1 MAIIYS
7 YPTVI
12 PTTTDLILGTDVST
26 TNKSTKNFTV
36 QSIIDLVAVATGNL
50 QTVLDLGNSAIGGN
64 ANITLGTLIAPTGT
78 VSASIFTTGTMTI
91 NGGIGTGF
99 TDLTSTRITGIIQDA
114 SSIQGA
120 VTGVTQTA
128 GTNNLTLATTA
139 YVDSIVDPSVLQYL
153 GDTTGPFDLNLVAD
167 DLRVSGTTGEI
178 EVTAVAVNAGNIG
191 TIVLGFPAAGIDLPD
206 GSDAT
211 TQPAANSTALIATTA
226 FVQQENNSQDLD
238 FSGDSGTGSVV
249 LSGAGAQTFAI
260 TGTTGQ
266 VVTAAANQGL
276 VLSLPATV
284 VRNLEG
290 NVTGILKDGSS
301 IETTVTGVT
310 QTQGNDSTRL
320 ATTKY
325 VDAAA
330 GAKTLSYKD
339 TSATVKTMNLTAD
352 DLQFTGGSN
361 ITSTALAVATN
372 IADIKFGLD
381 NSIVLSGQVKADN
394 FTTTLGA
401 ATWATTI
408 LAGFTSITSTSFVGA
423 LTGNATTATS
433 LAAPGTI
440 QLTAGSGLTQGV
452 ASNAITYTSGG
463 NVSLTTSLAN
473 TTVTAKT
480 LLNLP
485 GFTSASIT
493 AGDTILAALAKLQ
506 GQITGIPQGLVYKG
520 LWNALTNSPALASG
534 VGVTGQFYIVSVAG
548 ATNLDGITD
557 WQVGDW
563 AIFVEVGATDTW
575 QKLDNSQS
583 ITGSGAA
590 NKITKWT
597 SPTVLG
603 TGLIEDDGTTVTI
616 GANGNLTVLGDT
628 ILGDD
633 AAADTI
639 TLNGPATF
647 QSTGIFK
654 VGIGL
659 GGAVYGTAGQV
670 LTSGG
675 GSGVV
680 NTWTTPTVGV
690 VTSITAG
697 TGITIGGTAAVPT
710 VAVDYLGTDNF
721 IAATPGVSSNNPN
734 TGDTMVYSESS
745 SGTASNNV
753 KKLIIGNLPFNNYK
767 WKVGD
772 STATTNTIS
781 DNEVLNFVGTEGI
794 NTALF
799 SSASYTNGVSIKINR
814 VGSDNAIAG
823 LTAATAVATDTLWFN
838 DISDSNTIRKATIS
852 SIVDLGN
859 ETLAQVL
866 VNGNNTGGTKIEV
879 NVNDAGGGGIDLVDD
894 AKIRFSTN
902 GHMQIYG
909 TSSEN
914 RIYNNGAPLRITMGS
929 GGSVII
935 GKTDNS
941 TKIAEFTPDGSV
953 DLYYDGTKKLETG
966 QLGVS
971 ITDNLYV
978 SYGSGG
984 NLYLGPQTGSGGSNS
999 EITTNHSLYID
1010 YAKIT
1015 GTSGNFNIRNKITQ
1029 QFTIQGSSGRTEL
1042 NQYGSGTITGT
1053 PTYNLEINSLGHI
1066 IETPS
1071 QTIPG
1076 GGTFNGNKDIDAGG
1090 VIKVFTLT
1098 RATTGC
1104 LVFDVFFTA
1113 DFVSGNG
1120 GGPPIAEKW
1129 TVVHGSGGTPV
1140 YNKIISND
1148 GQFGTL
1154 GYDVTFASASSGT
1167 AVECSVAKRSGST
1180 YPSLS
1185 YTIIVGHS
1193 ENNALTF
1200 TPA

>member
-78 VSASIFTTGTMTI
+78 VSASIFTTGTMII

-139 YVDSIVDPSVLQYL
+139 YVDSIVDPSVLQYR
-153 GDTTGPFDLNLVAD
+153 GDATGPFDLNLVTD

-191 TIVLGFPAAGIDLPD
+191 NIVLGFPAAGIDLPD

-628 ILGDD
+628 ILGDN

-659 GGAVYGTAGQV
+659 GGAVYGSAGQV

-680 NTWTTPTVGV
+680 NTWTTPTVGT
-690 VTSITAG
+690 VTSVGLTETGDALTITNSPITTSGNINIAG
-697 TGITIGGTAAVPT
+697 AGNSTQYINGALDLVAFPALDNYVSWFIDADDASSELAVTSGQEVVFTGGSGIVTDHSFAAGSHT
-710 VAVDYLGTDNF
+710 LAIAVDYVGTDN
-721 IAATPGVSSNNPN
+721 IILSASAGTP
-734 TGDTMVYSESS
+734 E
-745 SGTASNNV
+745 ASDELLYNDQDNVGNYNV
-753 KKLIIGNLPFNNYK
+753 K
-767 WKVGD
+767 
-772 STATTNTIS
+772 
-781 DNEVLNFVGTEGI
+781 
-794 NTALF
+794 
-799 SSASYTNGVSIKINR
+799 R
-814 VGSDNAIAG
+814 
-823 LTAATAVATDTLWFN
+823 
-838 DISDSNTIRKATIS
+838 ATIA

-859 ETLAQVL
+859 ETLKQVL
-866 VNGNNTGGTKIEV
+866 ANNNITDGNDIAVSAADDITFTDTSKAMFGTGNDLQIYHEVSGVQNNSYIKETNTTANGSLFILSDLLYIRRNSNNQTSA
-879 NVNDAGGGGIDLVDD
+879 N
-894 AKIRFSTN
+894 FSTN
-902 GHMQIYG
+902 VQLF
-909 TSSEN
+909 E
-914 RIYNNGAPLRITMGS
+914 
-929 GGSVII
+929 GGVERL
-935 GKTDNS
+935 S
-941 TKIAEFTPDGSV
+941 TTPA
-953 DLYYDGTKKLETG
+953 
-966 QLGVS
+966 GVS
-971 ITDNLYV
+971 ITGNLLV

-984 NLYLGPQTGSGGSNS
+984 NLYLGPQSGSGGSNS

-1015 GTSGNFNIRNKITQ
+1015 GTSGNFNIRNKTTQ

-1066 IETPS
+1066 LETTPS
-1071 QTIPG
+1071 AGGG
-1076 GGTFNGNKDIDAGG
+1076 GGTAKGG
-1090 VIKVFTLT
+1090 TFSKLY
-1098 RATTGC
+1098 TTGTVAAGAATAFTINRSGTGAM
-1104 LVFDVFFTA
+1104 VFDVMLTSDTSNA
-1113 DFVSGNG
+1113 CS
-1120 GGPPIAEKW
+1120 IAKKF
-1129 TVVHGSGGTPV
+1129 TVVNTFGNAIAPIF
-1140 YNKIISND
+1140 NKILDTGPDGSND
-1148 GQFGTL
+1148 FTVVFAKDGAADSRVKCTIAAVGLDSQKVGITIDLGFGQN
-1154 GYDVTFASASSGT
+1154 DA
-1167 AVECSVAKRSGST
+1167 
-1180 YPSLS
+1180 
-1185 YTIIVGHS
+1185 TIVM
-1193 ENNALTF
+1193 NA
-1200 TPA
+1200 